1 MKLHFHGITADGA
14 YRRVTIHR
22 APQYGPACTR
32 RNSAIVPRLDHHI
45 GGLDLA
51 VRLGAST
58 RNARVLLMSR
68 YTERIN
74 GIEDAKLPLIRN
86 PFSPDKLVERI
97 QEMIVS
103 AKDQELVPA

>member
-1 MKLHFHGITADGA
+1 
-14 YRRVTIHR
+14 
-22 APQYGPACTR
+22 
-32 RNSAIVPRLDHHI
+32 
-45 GGLDLA
+45 
-51 VRLGAST
+51 
-58 RNARVLLMSR
+58 MSL